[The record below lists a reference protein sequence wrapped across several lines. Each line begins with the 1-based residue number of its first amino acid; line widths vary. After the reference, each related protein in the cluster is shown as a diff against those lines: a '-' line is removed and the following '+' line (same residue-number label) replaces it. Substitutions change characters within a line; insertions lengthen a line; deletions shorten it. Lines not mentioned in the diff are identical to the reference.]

1 MRVGLAPLDPPYGLA
16 MWYRIFGSNDT
27 EPTPAAVLEHL
38 NALGAPVSGQFH
50 GEGGDWFGAELL
62 VAGKVRLGLER
73 FLASEEGI
81 RAELN
86 SWAAWLET
94 CAPQAEQ
101 ARLMECMI
109 QVRQLFTLQRPDEA
123 EEAGPVC
130 VTLCQ
135 FLAQVTDGTY
145 QIDGRGLF
153 AADGTLL
160 VEES

>member
-1 MRVGLAPLDPPYGLA
+1 
-16 MWYRIFGSNDT
+16 MWYRIFGSTDA

-38 NALGAPVSGQFH
+38 HGLGAAVRGEFH
-50 GEGGDWFGAELL
+50 GEGGDWYGAELV
-62 VAGKVRLGLER
+62 VAGKVPLGLER

-94 CAPQAEQ
+94 CAPEAEQ
-101 ARLMECMI
+101 ARLMERMI
-109 QVRQLFTLQRPDEA
+109 QARQLFTLQRPDDA

-130 VTLCQ
+130 EALCQ
-135 FLAQVTDGTY
+135 FLARATDGTY

-160 VEES
+160 AEES

>member
-1 MRVGLAPLDPPYGLA
+1 

-38 NALGAPVSGQFH
+38 NGLGVPATGEFH
-50 GEGGDWFGAELL
+50 GGDAWFGAELV
-62 VAGKVRLGLER
+62 VAGKVPLGLER

-94 CAPQAEQ
+94 CAPEAEQ
-101 ARLMECMI
+101 ARLMERMI
-109 QVRQLFTLQRPDEA
+109 QVRQLFTLQRPDGA

-130 VTLCQ
+130 EALCQ
-135 FLAQVTDGTY
+135 FLARATDGTY

-160 VEES
+160 AAES

>member
-1 MRVGLAPLDPPYGLA
+1 

-27 EPTPAAVLEHL
+27 EPSPAAVLGHL
-38 NALGAPVSGQFH
+38 NGLGVAVSGKFH

-62 VAGKVRLGLER
+62 VAGKVPLGVER

-94 CAPQAEQ
+94 CAPEAEQ
-101 ARLMECMI
+101 ARLMERMI
-109 QVRQLFTLQRPDEA
+109 QVRQLFTLQRPDDAAEA
-123 EEAGPVC
+123 VPVC
-130 VTLCQ
+130 EALCQ
-135 FLAQVTDGTY
+135 FLARATDGTY

-160 VEES
+160 VQET

>member
-1 MRVGLAPLDPPYGLA
+1 

-27 EPTPAAVLEHL
+27 EPSPAAVLGHL
-38 NALGAPVSGQFH
+38 NGLGVAVSGKFH

-62 VAGKVRLGLER
+62 VAGKVPLGVER

-94 CAPQAEQ
+94 CAPEAEQ
-101 ARLMECMI
+101 ARLMERMI
-109 QVRQLFTLQRPDEA
+109 QVRQLFTLQRPDDAAEA
-123 EEAGPVC
+123 VPVC
-130 VTLCQ
+130 EALCQ
-135 FLAQVTDGTY
+135 FLARATDGTY

-160 VEES
+160 AADD

>member
-1 MRVGLAPLDPPYGLA
+1 

-27 EPTPAAVLEHL
+27 EPSPTAVLEHL
-38 NALGAPVSGQFH
+38 NGLGVAVSGQFH
-50 GEGGDWFGAELL
+50 GEGGDWFGAELV
-62 VAGKVRLGLER
+62 VAGKVPLGLER

-94 CAPQAEQ
+94 CAPEAEQ
-101 ARLMECMI
+101 ARLMERMI

-123 EEAGPVC
+123 EGVGPVC
-130 VTLCQ
+130 EALCQ
-135 FLAQVTDGTY
+135 FLAHATGGTY

-153 AADGTLL
+153 AADGALL
-160 VEES
+160 VEER

>member
-1 MRVGLAPLDPPYGLA
+1 

-27 EPTPAAVLEHL
+27 EPSPAAVLEHL
-38 NALGAPVSGQFH
+38 NGLGVAVSGKFH

-62 VAGKVRLGLER
+62 VAGKVPLGVER

-94 CAPQAEQ
+94 CAPEAEQ
-101 ARLMECMI
+101 ARLMERMI
-109 QVRQLFTLQRPDEA
+109 QARQLFTLQRPDEA
-123 EEAGPVC
+123 EEAGPLC
-130 VTLCQ
+130 VALCQ
-135 FLAQVTDGTY
+135 FLARATGGTY
-145 QIDGRGLF
+145 QIDDQGLF

-160 VEES
+160 AEEKE

>member
-1 MRVGLAPLDPPYGLA
+1 

-27 EPTPAAVLEHL
+27 EPTPAALLEHL
-38 NALGAPVSGQFH
+38 NGLGAAVSGEFH
-50 GEGGDWFGAELL
+50 GEGGWFGADLV
-62 VAGKVRLGLER
+62 VAGAVRMVLER

-94 CAPQAEQ
+94 CAPEAEQ
-101 ARLMECMI
+101 VRLMERMI
-109 QVRQLFTLQRPDEA
+109 QARQLFTLQRPDDAEA
-123 EEAGPVC
+123 AGPVC
-130 VTLCQ
+130 VALCQ
-135 FLAQVTDGTY
+135 FLARATGGTY

-160 VEES
+160 AEER